1 MDTAPHAAAISP
13 RGGPP
18 GRPAVGV
25 FAGPPGVHIPAHDGH
40 LSDLMAVRIPGAWRS
55 AFRRHGGQF
64 VAPTG
69 MLTAMSGI
77 GL

>member
-1 MDTAPHAAAISP
+1 MNHKQKSK
-13 RGGPP
+13 GKQK
-18 GRPAVGV
+18 AVYTPEYRAQAV
-25 FAGPPGVHIPAHDGH
+25 KLAVVHIPAHDGH
-40 LSDLMAVRIPGAWRS
+40 LSALMAVRIPGAWRS